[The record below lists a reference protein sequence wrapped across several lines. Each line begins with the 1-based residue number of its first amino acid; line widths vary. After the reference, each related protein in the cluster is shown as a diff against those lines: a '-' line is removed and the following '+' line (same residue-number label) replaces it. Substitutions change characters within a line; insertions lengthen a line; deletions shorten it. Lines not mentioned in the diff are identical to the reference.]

1 MPNKKLGQYVGKETI
16 LDCEI
21 TAHPHG
27 EMYWMKDGVKIDF
40 ITEHEK
46 YVVRSSSC
54 DVVLHNTIL
63 IVNKLLFCF
72 KTAQLQML

>member
-46 YVVRSSSC
+46 YVVRSEQ
-54 DVVLHNTIL
+54 VVIS
-63 IVNKLLFCF
+63 
-72 KTAQLQML
+72 